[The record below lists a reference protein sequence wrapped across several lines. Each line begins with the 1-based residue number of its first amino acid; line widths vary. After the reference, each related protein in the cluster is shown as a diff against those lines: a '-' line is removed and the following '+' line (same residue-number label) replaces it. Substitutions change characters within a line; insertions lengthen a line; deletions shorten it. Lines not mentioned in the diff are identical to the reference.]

1 MFEVVLCIAMYFGIP
16 AAGPTNSCS
25 DIFWE
30 RVRQVRVR
38 ERNGQYNEA
47 ERSWHIRNAIAAYYE
62 CIGRPLKDFSPSPY
76 PRAPRS
82 DTALD

>member
-1 MFEVVLCIAMYFGIP
+1 MIEIVLAVAMYFGIP
-16 AAGPTNSCS
+16 AGPTNSCS

-30 RVRQVRVR
+30 RVRQVMLR
-38 ERNGQYNEA
+38 ERSGQYNQA

-62 CIGRPLKDFSPSPY
+62 CIGRPLKDFSPTPY

-82 DTALD
+82 DTAQD